1 MSKSP
6 SSSTI
11 QNTRSTSFPNP
22 KPTTR
27 TCVLCHMTYD
37 IKIKRLNIRKYS
49 SSMHKTATIS
59 TMDDKVFDRSSHNR
73 TMDV

>member
-11 QNTRSTSFPNP
+11 QNTRSTSSPNP

-59 TMDDKVFDRSSHNR
+59 TMDDKVFDKSSHNQ

>member
-1 MSKSP
+1 MSKFP

-11 QNTRSTSFPNP
+11 QNTRSTSSPNP

-27 TCVLCHMTYD
+27 TCVLCHMTYY

-49 SSMHKTATIS
+49 SSMHKTADIS
-59 TMDDKVFDRSSHNR
+59 TMDAKVFDKSSHNQ
-73 TMDV
+73 TMNV

>member
-1 MSKSP
+1 
-6 SSSTI
+6 
-11 QNTRSTSFPNP
+11 
-22 KPTTR
+22 
-27 TCVLCHMTYD
+27 MTYD

-59 TMDDKVFDRSSHNR
+59 TMDDKVFDKSSHNQ